1 MVEARVRWLDVTA
14 QASRQANIP
23 TPLRMRSVLPR
34 SQSKRGQ
41 LGLMVLAI
49 QKLGNRAV
57 GNRAHVDRVLL
68 KSTEVL
74 RVRPTRAQLG

>member
-1 MVEARVRWLDVTA
+1 MAEARVRWLDVPA

-41 LGLMVLAI
+41 LGLVVNLKVLNYI
-49 QKLGNRAV
+49 QKLGNRAG
-57 GNRAHVDRVLL
+57 GNRAQVDWP
-68 KSTEVL
+68 VL
-74 RVRPTRAQLG
+74 RLTRRVP